1 MTPGELISSPFV
13 FGMSVMGANLF
24 WIIYIMTNLIA
35 SAILL
40 KKMAPTTYVFLTKGE
55 DAAKEFGQELG
66 HEYFDMNIS
75 IMATLVVLIFWPFF
89 VAYWIV
95 LGILFVLWK
104 LLVTALRATYTG
116 LDKVIPDVSI
126 KVKKEAADD

>member
-1 MTPGELISSPFV
+1 
-13 FGMSVMGANLF
+13 
-24 WIIYIMTNLIA
+24 
-35 SAILL
+35 
-40 KKMAPTTYVFLTKGE
+40 
-55 DAAKEFGQELG
+55 
-66 HEYFDMNIS
+66 MNIS
-75 IMATLVVLIFWPFF
+75 IMATLAVLIFWPFF

>member
-1 MTPGELISSPFV
+1 MTPPELIAAPFV
-13 FGMSVMGANLF
+13 FGMAVMGANLF
-24 WIIYIMTNLIA
+24 WIVYIITNFIV

-55 DAAKEFGQELG
+55 DAATEIGCKVGYESFDLG
-66 HEYFDMNIS
+66 PS
-75 IMATLVVLIFWPFF
+75 IAVTLGLFVLWPFF

-95 LGILFVLWK
+95 LGICLVLWK

-126 KVKKEAADD
+126 KVKKEAGDD